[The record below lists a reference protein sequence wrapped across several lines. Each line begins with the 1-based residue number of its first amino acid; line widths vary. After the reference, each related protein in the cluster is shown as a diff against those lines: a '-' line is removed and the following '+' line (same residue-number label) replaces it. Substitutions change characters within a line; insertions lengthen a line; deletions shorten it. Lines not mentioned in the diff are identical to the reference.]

1 MIRSQVQKM
10 VFTGL
15 MVAIGIL
22 LNQFIVITLPT
33 PSDPIIKFGV
43 GYLPIMLVSILFG
56 PVYGLMAGISQDL
69 LGFFLIGSGLG
80 QTFHLGFT
88 LNAMLY
94 GLIPGLIFHKAFRKD
109 QWVYFGLNLGLSVAL
124 LFGSFWYFFHLD
136 QFAAETLTQTEKTI
150 LAGVGIGGAVALLL
164 ANLLVMFSKKYGPS
178 GTKLL
183 FSVASLYI
191 LVSLILT
198 PIWVTQMNPG
208 IPFWVRIPLRIV
220 KMPIETTVYVVLLAL
235 LLKLFTEIIRKKDE
249 KDIET

>member
-22 LNQFIVITLPT
+22 LNQFIVITLPN

-43 GYLPIMLVSILFG
+43 GYLPIMLISILYG
-56 PVYGLMAGISQDL
+56 PAYGLMAGISQDL

-88 LNAMLY
+88 FNSILY
-94 GLIPGLIFHKAFRKD
+94 GVIPGLIFHLKFKKD
-109 QWVYFGLNLGLSVAL
+109 QLVYFGLNLCLSIAL

-136 QFAAETLTQTEKTI
+136 QVIADTLTQTEKMI
-150 LAGVGIGGAVALLL
+150 LSGIGIGGAIALFG
-164 ANLLVMFSKKYGPS
+164 ANLWVFFSKRIGPS

-183 FSVASLYI
+183 FSVALLYI

-198 PIWVTQMNPG
+198 PIWVTQLNPG
-208 IPFWVRIPLRIV
+208 IPFWARIPLRIV
-220 KMPIETTVYVVLLAL
+220 KMPIETSVYVILLSI
-235 LLKLFTEIIRKKDE
+235 LLKLIHTLMGKAENSSQP
-249 KDIET
+249 